1 MKRPSLHGIFVVLI
15 CLFSLLTAS
24 PARAH
29 KLNIFSWAE
38 GDQIYGEAFFS
49 GGRKAKNI
57 TIQVQNAQSDT
68 VLLSVETDREGKFQF
83 PPPQKAIEQK
93 ADLRIIANSGD
104 GHRGEWLLTADE
116 YLLPDA
122 STNSP
127 VVEANQGTLDVKTVR
142 EIVRQELT
150 RELTPIKQQ
159 LAEAREKKYA
169 HVILSAGSAVLS
181 AWPLSL
187 PGYNQTKKE
196 EELDSRIRNS
206 LSEKTGSYFLILKYN
221 I

>member
-159 LAEAREKKYA
+159 LAEAREKKVRPRDIVGGIGCIIGLA
-169 HVILSAGSAVLS
+169 ALF
-181 AWPLSL
+181 AWIQS
-187 PGYNQTKKE
+187 NKKKKK
-196 EELDSRIRNS
+196 NS
-206 LSEKTGSYFLILKYN
+206 TAE
-221 I
+221 